1 MKAADIEPILAAW
14 VARHKDL
21 EAQLEVL
28 YESLH
33 ADPGSP
39 LIEAI
44 YRLMDAHTHAI
55 ARIVGDTEGW
65 LSWYEHETDFGAS
78 AAHSAMIGDKAV
90 KVRTIKQLARVVAAR

>member
-1 MKAADIEPILAAW
+1 MKAADIEPILATW
-14 VARHKDL
+14 MARHKDV

-28 YESLH
+28 FEALH

-44 YRLMDAHTHAI
+44 YRLMDEHTRAI
-55 ARIVGDTEGW
+55 ARIVGDTDGW

-78 AAHSAMIGDKAV
+78 VAHSAWIDGKAV
-90 KVRTIKQLARVVAAR
+90 KVRTLKQLARVVAAR